1 MISKHCHISYDVPL
15 AESLGES
22 ALISF
27 LDHIAD
33 VRITTEKHIL
43 FFVDPDFVLL
53 TLFFQLG
60 YSQVTEH
67 LLVEVVWNDEV
78 IKVLLDAIGDELW
91 IQISE
96 SEIVEANWPFW
107 IALIQVRQLLD
118 CLLYR

>member
-1 MISKHCHISYDVPL
+1 MIGKHRHISYDVPL

-96 SEIVEANWPFW
+96 SEIVEANWPLW

>member
-1 MISKHCHISYDVPL
+1 MIGKHRHISNDVSF

-22 ALISF
+22 ALVTF
-27 LDHIAD
+27 LDHVAN
-33 VRITTEKHIL
+33 VRIAAQKHIL

-67 LLVEVVWNDEV
+67 LLVEVVWNNEV
-78 IKVLLDAIGDELW
+78 VEVLLDSIGDKLW

-96 SEIVEANWPFW
+96 SEIIEANWPLW
-107 IALIQVRQLLD
+107 IALVQIR
-118 CLLYR
+118 